1 MKLFYCFVIV
11 LVLQQA
17 SGELGNISMKRNDA
31 STSENVLVN
40 IDNVPSSKPNDSK
53 K

>member
-1 MKLFYCFVIV
+1 MIV

-31 STSENVLVN
+31 STSVN
-40 IDNVPSSKPNDSK
+40 TDNVPSSKPNDSK